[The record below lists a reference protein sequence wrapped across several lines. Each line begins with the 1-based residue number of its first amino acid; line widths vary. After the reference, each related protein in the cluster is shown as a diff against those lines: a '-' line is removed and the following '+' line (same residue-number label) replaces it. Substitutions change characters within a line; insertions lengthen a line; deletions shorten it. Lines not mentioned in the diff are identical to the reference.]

1 MRDAPRRVRVNEPRQ
16 PPIPLSRVTASA
28 ATTPIREPRYG
39 DVFSRLLTRY
49 TNVERDASPSNQE
62 LLPMIYTVPLGPR
75 TTTAIPVPV
84 TATVPVPA
92 AGPPTNDQITRATL
106 NTVFANI
113 LSPVNATCPISR
125 DEFNDESEI
134 TMIRGCCHVFNRASL
149 REWFANHSTCPMC
162 RGDIRMYRVPV
173 AAAAVGTP
181 PAAPATA
188 ATAATAAAP
197 LHRTNMSIDS
207 IDENHIT
214 FSYDLP
220 TYVSDNQIYRDIVNT
235 ISVMTAAPTTQP
247 QQQPQPQ
254 PQPPSRRMD
263 NNYYN
268 YDDDDIM
275 EVD

>member
-49 TNVERDASPSNQE
+49 TNVERYASPSNQE

-173 AAAAVGTP
+173 AAAAVGTH
-181 PAAPATA
+181 PAA
-188 ATAATAAAP
+188 AAAP

-220 TYVSDNQIYRDIVNT
+220 THVSDNQIYRDIVNT

-247 QQQPQPQ
+247 Q
-254 PQPPSRRMD
+254 PPSRRMD

-268 YDDDDIM
+268 YDDDNVMD
-275 EVD
+275 VD